1 VKVLDG
7 PWVSWPPPSGPTALT
22 VGVFD
27 GVHIGHRL
35 ILDRLRSSPYSTTVL
50 TFDPHPAE
58 VLSPGT
64 NPRLITT
71 IDERLVL
78 LADEGV
84 TTVGILDLAEIRH
97 LDPSR
102 FVAEVLMGRLG
113 VGSLMVGTD
122 FHFGKDRAGDVAY
135 LREAGGLHGFDVEVV
150 DLLAS
155 DGIVSATRIRTQIEA
170 GDVSSASALLGSRY
184 RLSNTVIGGE
194 KRGRAL
200 GFPTANLRPPRRK
213 VIPGHGIYAAY
224 AHVDGEAHLAAVN
237 VGVRPTFGDS
247 ELLIEAYLLDF
258 EDDLYGQL
266 LTLEFVEKLRP
277 ELEFENVD
285 ALVDQIKE
293 DVAIVRRT
301 LALPVPVTGGE
312 GR

>member
-1 VKVLDG
+1 MKVLDG
-7 PWVSWPPPSGPTALT
+7 PWESWTPPSGPTALT

-78 LADEGV
+78 LAAEGV

-97 LDPSR
+97 LDPPR
-102 FVAEVLMGRLG
+102 FVAEMLLGRLRI
-113 VGSLMVGTD
+113 GSLMVGSD

-135 LREAGGLHGFDVEVV
+135 LREAGEMHGFDVDVV
-150 DLLAS
+150 DLLDS
-155 DGIVSATRIRTQIEA
+155 DGVVSATRIRGMIEA
-170 GDVSSASALLGSRY
+170 GDVSSAAVLLGSRY
-184 RLSNTVIGGE
+184 KLSNTVIDGE

-200 GFPTANLRPPRRK
+200 GYPTANLRPPLRK
-213 VIPGHGIYAAY
+213 VIPGHGIYSAY
-224 AHVDGEAHLAAVN
+224 AHVDGEAHLAAVS

-258 EDDLYGQL
+258 EDDLYDRL

-277 ELEFENVD
+277 ELEFETVD
-285 ALVDQIKE
+285 ALVDRIEE
-293 DVAIVRRT
+293 DVATVRRT
-301 LALPVPVTGGE
+301 LALPVAVRGVE